1 MTSVEE
7 LNVVVIVAETDA
19 MRRIAARRTRMKRN
33 LI

>member
-1 MTSVEE
+1 
-7 LNVVVIVAETDA
+7 LNVVVIVAEPDV